1 MKKINPESIAEN
13 TFKLIGT
20 DWFLLTAG
28 NIESYNTMTASW
40 GGMGVLW
47 NRKVVFCFVRP
58 VRHTYKFMEENE
70 FFTLSF
76 FAETFREA
84 LSYCGKY
91 SGRDVNK
98 AKETGLIAESSSNGS
113 VFFKQAKLVL
123 ECRKLYFSDI
133 DNSNFIIRELEKHYP
148 DKDYHRMYIGE
159 IVNCFEQEN

>member
-1 MKKINPESIAEN
+1 MKKINPESITEN